1 MDYIRISVAD
11 NGYILA
17 YDDPEIRE
25 QNRKSDSSWQDPERQ
40 RVYAT
45 PEALVED
52 LKGLVP
58 GLKKKDTS
66 VEDDFAGALNEAFT
80 KGSMSDD

>member
-25 QNRKSDSSWQDPERQ
+25 QNRKSDSSWQDPGTNPFRSS
-40 RVYAT
+40 
-45 PEALVED
+45 
-52 LKGLVP
+52 
-58 GLKKKDTS
+58 TS
-66 VEDDFAGALNEAFT
+66 ASGVA
-80 KGSMSDD
+80 